1 LNKKEKGYTEFIE
14 GTIKDLVIIEPT
26 DKERSFF
33 KGEKKTLKYKLRN
46 SSYHPL
52 DDVRIIATTILKTGE
67 NESKP
72 TKGKY
77 IKNIDYPTSIPGN
90 TTKICK
96 VTVDVPL
103 DYHEMIEKNG
113 RKIEWPFRVHLSL
126 QSLKKIE
133 EL

>member
-1 LNKKEKGYTEFIE
+1 MTQKKYIE

-26 DKERSFF
+26 DKERQIY

-46 SSYHPL
+46 SGYHPL
-52 DDVRIIATTILKTGE
+52 EDVRIVVSSILKINE
-67 NESKP
+67 YESKP

-77 IKNIDYPTSIPGN
+77 IKNVDYPSSIPGN

-96 VTVDVPL
+96 VIVDVPL
-103 DYHEMIEKNG
+103 DYHETIEKDG

-133 EL
+133 EI